1 LRRAKIKPKKKQ
13 IPNFVWN
20 DKLFLREARALRA
33 NQNSKPKNQKQRQIP
48 HVVRDD
54 SLVAGCHF
62 SA

>member
-20 DKLFLREARALRA
+20 DKLFLREALALRA
-33 NQNSKPKNQKQRQIP
+33 NQNSKPKNQKQQQIP
-48 HVVRDD
+48 HFVRDD